1 MFVALL
7 LFFTRLL
14 IILFPLSL
22 AAHILKLMVQRKGRS
37 EESNLIKT
45 RREFQKS
52 IIFTICAIASGNS
65 NFNDDYILN
74 IQ

>member
-22 AAHILKLMVQRKGRS
+22 AAHILKLVVQRKGRS

-45 RREFQKS
+45 SDPVVIPHVIYTRMSEV
-52 IIFTICAIASGNS
+52 N
-65 NFNDDYILN
+65 YIHNLRHRKN
-74 IQ
+74 LD